1 MNIDKCNIVKSSWKL
16 WYFVLITGKQILV
29 YYTSSLIT
37 RFHPLGITKNNQ
49 IRIITKLIDSKKQ
62 TTEEYYI
69 TLVSY
74 L

>member
-1 MNIDKCNIVKSSWKL
+1 MNIEQAILSKSRWNL
-16 WYFVLITGKQILV
+16 WYFVLITRKQLLV

-37 RFHPLGITKNNQ
+37 RFHPLGITKDNQ

>member
-1 MNIDKCNIVKSSWKL
+1 MNVEQAILSKSRWNL
-16 WYFVLITGKQILV
+16 WYFVLITRKQLLV

-37 RFHPLGITKNNQ
+37 RFHPLGITKDNQ

>member
-1 MNIDKCNIVKSSWKL
+1 MNVEQAILSKSRWNL
-16 WYFVLITGKQILV
+16 WYFVLITRKQLLV

-37 RFHPLGITKNNQ
+37 RFHPLGITKDNQ
-49 IRIITKLIDSKKQ
+49 IRINTKLIDSKKQ

>member
-1 MNIDKCNIVKSSWKL
+1 MNVEQAILSKSRWNL
-16 WYFVLITGKQILV
+16 LYFVLITRKQLLV